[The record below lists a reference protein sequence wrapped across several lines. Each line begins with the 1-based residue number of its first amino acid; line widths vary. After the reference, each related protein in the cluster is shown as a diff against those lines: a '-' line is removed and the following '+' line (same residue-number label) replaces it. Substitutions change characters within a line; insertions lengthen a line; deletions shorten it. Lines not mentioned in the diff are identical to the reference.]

1 MIKRKS
7 FAAVQEAVLALSRV
21 ALSITALF
29 RKVFFV
35 AALPTAV
42 LFMTGCAHTAEVEPP
57 IDDTVVLN
65 ILAGQSTSDAG
76 TEDMISEAVA
86 EKFPG
91 VELEWECVDW
101 GENFDD
107 SMRARLS
114 SGDIPDIII
123 GKTQDVAAYVD
134 TGILAEIHP
143 EGLEHIYKE
152 ALNTVEKDG
161 VVYGLPY
168 NAWHQGVIYNK
179 DIFEKYGISVPHTRE
194 ELREVVREL
203 EAKGITAFAGHFQE
217 SWKTGNL
224 IMQLMIGN
232 IFSEEPFW
240 GDELRAGKVNFSDS
254 EKVRLCMEEI
264 RFIYEHSF
272 EDAQFLQ
279 QAESDRR
286 FDEGQAAM
294 YPGGCWSLQ
303 FVNQAEQEFHYGIFP
318 YPNEKGDSRLIRETN
333 MTFMKSAFTKHKEL
347 VDEIFQLL
355 MDDTELLGEI
365 LEFTQT
371 FPVRGDVQLGG
382 QTCIREDVNHYE
394 QSGEIIE
401 AAVGN
406 TQLIW
411 NYQNNVLARECLEWL
426 EGEKT
431 LDEVLKNADEN
442 RMDSKR
448 EG

>member
-1 MIKRKS
+1 MNMRKYM
-7 FAAVQEAVLALSRV
+7 AAVPASIFALSMV
-21 ALSITALF
+21 
-29 RKVFFV
+29 
-35 AALPTAV
+35 V
-42 LFMTGCAHTAEVEPP
+42 LFMTGCSGAAEPEEPVEEA
-57 IDDTVVLN
+57 VVLN

-76 TEDMISEAVA
+76 TEDMITEAVA
-86 EKFPG
+86 EKLPG

-114 SGDIPDIII
+114 SGDIPDIIV
-123 GKTQDVAAYVD
+123 GKSQDVAAYVD
-134 TGILAEIHP
+134 TGILAEIHT

-152 ALNTVEKDG
+152 ALDTVEKNG
-161 VVYGLPY
+161 TVYGLPY
-168 NAWHQGVIYNK
+168 NAWYQGVIYNK
-179 DIFEKYGISVPHTRE
+179 DIFEAYGLSVPRTRE
-194 ELREVVREL
+194 ELREIVSEL
-203 EAKGITAFAGHFQE
+203 EANGVTAFAGHFQE

-224 IMQLMIGN
+224 IMQMMIGN
-232 IFSEEPFW
+232 VFSEEPSW
-240 GDELRAGKVNFSDS
+240 GDELRAGRVNFSDS
-254 EKVRLCMEEI
+254 EEARLCMEEVK
-264 RFIYEHSF
+264 FIYEHSF

-318 YPNEKGDSRLIRETN
+318 YPNENGDSRLIRETN
-333 MTFMKSAFTKHKEL
+333 MTFMKSAFTEHGEL
-347 VDEIFQLL
+347 VDEIFCLL

-371 FPVRGDVQLGG
+371 FPVRGDVELGG
-382 QTCIREDVNHYE
+382 QTCIREDVYGYE
-394 QSGEIIE
+394 RAGDIIE

-411 NYQNNVLARECLEWL
+411 NYQNNVLARECVKWL

-431 LDEVLKNADEN
+431 LEEILQNADEN

-448 EG
+448 EE